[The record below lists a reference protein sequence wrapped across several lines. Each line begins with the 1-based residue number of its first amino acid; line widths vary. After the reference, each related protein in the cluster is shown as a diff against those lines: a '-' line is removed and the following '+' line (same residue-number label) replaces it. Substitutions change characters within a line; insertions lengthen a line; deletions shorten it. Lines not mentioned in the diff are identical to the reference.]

1 MNYVDIEQRLM
12 TIRVLIADDEQN
24 QLELLSFNL
33 AQNGYAVT
41 TASDGQEA
49 LDYAEE
55 LQPDIIILDWMMP
68 HLSGIEVC
76 RYLRAQPET
85 KDIPIIMLS
94 ARGEEGDR
102 TLGLDVGADD
112 YMTKPFSPRE
122 LVARVRAVLRRSR
135 HALMNDVLEFADL
148 KLFPA
153 SKTVERGG
161 EAIALGPKE
170 FKILSLLLERPGQ
183 VYSRN
188 QLLDHVWGHGVYVED
203 RTVDVHLSRL
213 RKALNARKDGG
224 ADRPDLIR
232 TVRGS
237 GYALT
242 AVHAH

>member
-76 RYLRAQPET
+76 RNLRAQPET

-135 HALMNDVLEFADL
+135 PALMSDVLEFVDL

-161 EAIALGPKE
+161 ESIALGPKE

-188 QLLDHVWGHGVYVED
+188 QLLDHVWGHGVFVED

-213 RKALNARKDGG
+213 RKALNTRKGRG
-224 ADRPDLIR
+224 ADRLDLIR

-242 AVHAH
+242 ANQS